1 MADRETDQPGDRI
14 IIKLDPGQ
22 PMELTGLSDSFAA
35 LARFYERN
43 YRVEGE
49 KAPKLF
55 ITKLETG
62 SIIAEIAPYLEIL
75 GSAIYTMDTGIIVAD
90 FTTRLSRGIRAF
102 ASLPQPA
109 PAALIEAPSNED
121 AADIRE
127 FVRPLTGK
135 RGAELGIKH
144 ARLEKQDGE
153 RRILVEYKFDE
164 AELNRAAINI
174 DEALASPDRLSIAAP
189 LEEDS
194 KRDSYLKEV
203 MLFFQQATRGPG
215 KDKGR
220 TGDKGIIPSVSP
232 EPLAVYFRKSFQD
245 LKERMVRGEL
255 NPLTHTFVV
264 DVSVQYVD
272 GVPKG
277 YIVTEVHQVMPTDP

>member
-1 MADRETDQPGDRI
+1 
-14 IIKLDPGQ
+14 
-22 PMELTGLSDSFAA
+22 
-35 LARFYERN
+35 
-43 YRVEGE
+43 
-49 KAPKLF
+49 
-55 ITKLETG
+55 
-62 SIIAEIAPYLEIL
+62 
-75 GSAIYTMDTGIIVAD
+75 
-90 FTTRLSRGIRAF
+90 
-102 ASLPQPA
+102 
-109 PAALIEAPSNED
+109 LIEAPSNED
-121 AADIRE
+121 AADLRE

-153 RRILVEYKFDE
+153 RKILVEYKFDE
-164 AELNRAAINI
+164 TELNRAAINI

-189 LEEDS
+189 FEQDA

-232 EPLAVYFRKSFQD
+232 EPLPVYFRKSFQD

-255 NPLTHTFVV
+255 NPLTPYHP
-264 DVSVQYVD
+264 S
-272 GVPKG
+272 
-277 YIVTEVHQVMPTDP
+277 